1 MRLSVFKAA
10 LAALALAGTA
20 GSVSA
25 AAEPAKSEER
35 QTTFDVSVLA
45 ATCFNCH
52 GTDGRSPGAIPPL
65 AGRPEGALRSQ
76 LRAFKAETP
85 PVGTTVMDRHAKGYS
100 DEEIDAL
107 AAYFSKL
114 RR

>member
-10 LAALALAGTA
+10 ITTAALAGLTGPL
-20 GSVSA
+20 SA
-25 AAEPAKSEER
+25 SASSTAAETR

-52 GTDGRSPGAIPPL
+52 GTDGRSPGAIPAI
-65 AGRPEGALRSQ
+65 AGRPESALRAQ
-76 LRAFKAETP
+76 LKAFKSETP
-85 PVGTTVMDRHAKGYS
+85 PAGTTVMDRHAKGYS

-107 AAYFSKL
+107 ASYFSKI